1 MRFFRQIVVGI
12 AAGATLLLAS
22 TQANAASLVESAPQ
36 RTPTFNNTVY
46 AVAYR
51 GSTVYV
57 GGNFTTAYSGGKS
70 YTRQR
75 LAAFDVSTGAL
86 LDWKPS
92 ADAAVRALA
101 VSGDAVYAAGE
112 FTTISGAA
120 RDSLA
125 RLDAGSGAVSAF
137 SHAVLGKPLALGVG
151 AGKLYV
157 AGQLTG
163 IDSATRA
170 NLAAFNLD
178 TGALDG
184 SWKPTTDDTVESLAV
199 TADRVYL
206 AGGFHKVNGIS
217 SALRLVAVHPTTG
230 ALDKSFLP
238 KPAVVVH
245 AVAADADGVYAALGG
260 QGGRAAAYSLNGT
273 VRWTRVFD
281 GDAQAIAVL
290 DGVAYV
296 GGHFDNACTT
306 DLNGAHGVCIDG
318 SVPRVKLAAV
328 DADGQLLDWAPQ
340 ANGIRGVLVVAANE
354 ALGIVCAG
362 GEFTTIGGV
371 TQRRFALFT

>member
-1 MRFFRQIVVGI
+1 VIGGTLGL
-12 AAGATLLLAS
+12 ALLLTS
-22 TQANAASLVESAPQ
+22 TQANAAPLVESAPQ
-36 RTPTFNNTVY
+36 STPTFNNTVY

-70 YTRQR
+70 YARQR
-75 LAAFDVSTGAL
+75 LAAFDANTGAL
-86 LDWKPS
+86 LNWKPS

-101 VSGDAVYAAGE
+101 VAGDAVYAAGD
-112 FTTISGAA
+112 FATISGVA

-125 RLDAGSGAVSAF
+125 RLDATSGAVGAF
-137 SHAVLGKPLALGVG
+137 SHDVAGKPLALGVG
-151 AGKLYV
+151 SGKVYV
-157 AGQLTG
+157 AGRFTG
-163 IDSATRA
+163 IDGATRA
-170 NLAAFNLD
+170 NLAAFSLES
-178 TGALDG
+178 GALDE
-184 SWKPTTDDTVESLAV
+184 SWAPTTDDTVESLAV

-206 AGGFHKVNGIS
+206 AGSFHKVNSIS
-217 SALRLVAVHPTTG
+217 SALRLVAVHPATG
-230 ALDKSFLP
+230 ALDKGFLP

-245 AVAADADGVYAALGG
+245 AVAVDANGVYAALGG

-273 VRWTRVFD
+273 IRWTRVFD

-290 DGVAYV
+290 DGIAYV

-306 DLNGAHGVCIDG
+306 DRNGAHGVCTDG
-318 SVPRVKLAAV
+318 IAPRVKLAAV

-340 ANGIRGVLVVAANE
+340 ANGVRGALVVAANE
-354 ALGIVCAG
+354 ALGVVCAG

-371 TQRRFALFT
+371 TQRRFALFN